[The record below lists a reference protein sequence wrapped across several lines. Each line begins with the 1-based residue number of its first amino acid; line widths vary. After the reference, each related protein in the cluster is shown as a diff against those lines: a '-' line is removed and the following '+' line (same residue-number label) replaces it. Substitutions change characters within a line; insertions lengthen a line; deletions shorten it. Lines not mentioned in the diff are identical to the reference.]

1 MKQDVLDVVYDVDP
15 LTTYDLGGHQYRY
28 VGEVL
33 YHPCADHY
41 TARVRM
47 HGGSTRCF
55 DDGKPPTDELPGP
68 AVTRARGGRPALV
81 FFERFTHKG

>member
-1 MKQDVLDVVYDVDP
+1 VSVKSVAQDVLGVDYDVDP
-15 LTTYDLGGHQYRY
+15 RTTYDLGGFQYRY

-33 YHPCADHY
+33 YHPGASHY

-47 HGGSTRCF
+47 HGGLTGCF
-55 DDGKPPTDELPGP
+55 DDDSGAGTHG
-68 AVTRARGGRPALV
+68 RGGRPALI